1 MVYAKDYTTTEL
13 MAATTARQ
21 IKNGDVVIVGI
32 GIPLMAGY
40 VAANTHAPNALIVYE
55 GGGIGAISK
64 RIPFS
69 ISDNATTDNALAVI
83 PMWKILS
90 DCQRGF
96 VTLGITGG
104 AEIDRFGNLNS
115 TKIPDMTGSSNRP
128 KIRLAGSGGAND
140 IASGVPRTIIMMRL
154 QKGKFVN
161 KVKYI
166 TSPGY
171 LSGPG
176 EREKAGL
183 KGKGPEMVITDYGTF
198 KFDEDTKEMYLDAVF
213 PGINPEQVKEL
224 VEWDLKISP
233 NLAVVEPPTEEQV
246 GLMRGLD
253 PAGMILRGQAA
264 GPKSETFDDYFE
276 NMQKAYNLVNI
287 KL

>member
-1 MVYAKDYTTTEL
+1 
-13 MAATTARQ
+13 
-21 IKNGDVVIVGI
+21 
-32 GIPLMAGY
+32 
-40 VAANTHAPNALIVYE
+40 
-55 GGGIGAISK
+55 
-64 RIPFS
+64 
-69 ISDNATTDNALAVI
+69 
-83 PMWKILS
+83 MWKILS

-176 EREKAGL
+176 EREK
-183 KGKGPEMVITDYGTF
+183 
-198 KFDEDTKEMYLDAVF
+198 
-213 PGINPEQVKEL
+213 
-224 VEWDLKISP
+224 S
-233 NLAVVEPPTEEQV
+233 
-246 GLMRGLD
+246 RG
-253 PAGMILRGQAA
+253 
-264 GPKSETFDDYFE
+264 
-276 NMQKAYNLVNI
+276 
-287 KL
+287 